1 MRQPFEPQNR
11 AGPKARVLTRDRC
24 FNIHWAEKDFFPCSL
39 SFSLLFIPNPRSPSP
54 GTSDSGGRGPV
65 PPPPHPVPSSSLQPG
80 ARPWSQGCQSA
91 AGCGGPSPQVDR
103 GAPCRAASWSDL
115 GLTPQTSAAPQ
126 RRQKRGLPPPPPLPT
141 CSGARGDSGCLRRN
155 RNAFCS
161 EGVSTVSLGTA
172 GRPGFE
178 RWLLL
183 AGHHHPVWTFRYRGM
198 KTTHQ
203 LLAMFRRPWRNC
215 PNCLRS

>member
-80 ARPWSQGCQSA
+80 ARPWSRGCQSA

-141 CSGARGDSGCLRRN
+141 FVREHEATL
-155 RNAFCS
+155 AAS
-161 EGVSTVSLGTA
+161 EGTEMPFALRACPPSPWVLQGGLA
-172 GRPGFE
+172 LNGGFS
-178 RWLLL
+178 WPVIITLS
-183 AGHHHPVWTFRYRGM
+183 GHFDIV
-198 KTTHQ
+198 
-203 LLAMFRRPWRNC
+203 A
-215 PNCLRS
+215 